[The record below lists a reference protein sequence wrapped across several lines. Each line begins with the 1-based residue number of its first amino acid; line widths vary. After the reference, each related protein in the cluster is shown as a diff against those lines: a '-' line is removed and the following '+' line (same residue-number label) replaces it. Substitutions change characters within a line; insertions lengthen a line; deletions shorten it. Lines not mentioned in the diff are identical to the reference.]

1 MIFVMANVGARFY
14 TCPMFPVLDLT
25 GTPFNRGKMM
35 GQLAR
40 SQVLG
45 SVRCYASLFA
55 ACGIEW
61 LEAQR
66 RAAEFRDIIAGC
78 VGGIMEE
85 VEGIALGSGFGVN
98 EILALNCRTEILPP
112 SFLSMETVNSDQAR
126 RKNAALGLFDIGEC
140 TSVAVTGKRCAD
152 GHTRVAQNWDWIGY
166 QRQNV
171 LALRVHRDE
180 PLPSYLT
187 LTEAGIVAKI
197 GVNEAGVGVGLNIL
211 RATNDRQQLGIPV
224 HIFQRMALDC
234 GSVKA
239 VVSLAQS
246 LVFSASSNAI
256 LGDASGHVCSLEY
269 SPSGAAPVSEE
280 HGVVAHTNHFCDA
293 TLSQSQAPLTQ
304 MLTTEPRL
312 ECANHHINGWPDQIE
327 NAHLQALLRDESGVG
342 VAAAEAKF
350 GAICRSPDPS
360 LPVELQVESVFGVI
374 IDCVARD
381 MWVAPNV
388 PSKVE
393 FERIAL

>member
-1 MIFVMANVGARFY
+1 M
-14 TCPMFPVLDLT
+14 
-25 GTPFNRGKMM
+25 RGKMM
-35 GQLAR
+35 GELAR
-40 SQVLG
+40 SQVAG
-45 SVRCYASLFA
+45 SVRCYAALFV
-55 ACGIEW
+55 ACGIDWET
-61 LEAQR
+61 AQR
-66 RAAEFRDIIAGC
+66 RAAEFRDIVAGC
-78 VGGIMEE
+78 GSGIMEE
-85 VEGIALGSGFGVN
+85 IEGIALGSGFSVN

-112 SFLSMETVNSDQAR
+112 SFLGMETVNSDAAR
-126 RKNAALGLFDIGEC
+126 SKNAALGLFDLGEC
-140 TSVAVTGKRCAD
+140 TSLAVTGKRCAD

-234 GSVKA
+234 ADVKSV
-239 VVSLAQS
+239 VRLAQS

-256 LGDASGHVCSLEY
+256 LGDASGYVCSLEY
-269 SPSGAAPVSEE
+269 SPSGAAPV
-280 HGVVAHTNHFCDA
+280 HADDGVVAHTNHFCDA

-312 ECANHHINGWPDQIE
+312 ECANHHINGWPDHID
-327 NAHLQALLRDESGVG
+327 NAHLQALLRDESGIG
-342 VAAAEAKF
+342 VTEAEAKY

-360 LPVELQVESVFGVI
+360 LPVELQVESVLGVI
-374 IDCVARD
+374 IDCNARD
-381 MWVAPNV
+381 MWVASDL

>member
-1 MIFVMANVGARFY
+1 
-14 TCPMFPVLDLT
+14 MFPVLDLT
-25 GTPFNRGKMM
+25 GNAFVRGKMM

-40 SQVLG
+40 RQVTG
-45 SVRCYASLFA
+45 SVRCYAALFA

-61 LEAQR
+61 AEAQR
-66 RAAEFRDIIAGC
+66 RAAEFHDIVAGC
-78 VGGIMEE
+78 GGGIMEE
-85 VEGIALGSGFGVN
+85 IEGIALGSGFSVN

-112 SFLSMETVNSDQAR
+112 SFLGMETVNSDDAR

-140 TSVAVTGKRCAD
+140 TSLAVTGKRCAD
-152 GHTRVAQNWDWIGY
+152 GHTRVAQNWDWVGY

-180 PLPSYLT
+180 PWPSYLT
-187 LTEAGIVAKI
+187 LTEAGILAKI

-211 RATNDRQQLGIPV
+211 RATNDRQQIGIPV

-234 GSVKA
+234 ANVKS

-246 LVFSASSNAI
+246 LIFSASSNAI
-256 LGDASGHVCSLEY
+256 LGDASGHVGSLEY
-269 SPSGAAPVSEE
+269 SPSGAAPVYAD

-293 TLSQSQAPLTQ
+293 ALSKIQAPLTQ

-312 ECANHHINGWPDQIE
+312 ECANHHIGGWPDYIE
-327 NAHLQALLRDESGVG
+327 DAHLQALLRDESGIG

-374 IDCVARD
+374 IDCIARE
-381 MWVAPNV
+381 MWVAPDV

-393 FERIAL
+393 FERISL

>member
-1 MIFVMANVGARFY
+1 
-14 TCPMFPVLDLT
+14 MFPVLDLT
-25 GTPFNRGKMM
+25 GSAFARGKMM
-35 GQLAR
+35 GELAR
-40 SQVLG
+40 SQVAG
-45 SVRCYASLFA
+45 SVRCYAALFA
-55 ACGIEW
+55 ACGIDW
-61 LEAQR
+61 EAAQL
-66 RAAEFRDIIAGC
+66 RAAEFHDIVAGC
-78 VGGIMEE
+78 GGGIMEE
-85 VEGIALGSGFGVN
+85 IEGIALGSGFSVN

-112 SFLSMETVNSDQAR
+112 SFLGMETVNSDEAR
-126 RKNAALGLFDIGEC
+126 SKNAALGLFDLGEC
-140 TSVAVTGKRCAD
+140 TSLAVTGKRCAD

-234 GSVKA
+234 LDVKSVLR
-239 VVSLAQS
+239 LAQS
-246 LVFSASSNAI
+246 LQFSASSNAI
-256 LGDASGHVCSLEY
+256 LGDTSGHVCSLEY
-269 SPSGAAPVSEE
+269 SPSGAAPV
-280 HGVVAHTNHFCDA
+280 HADDGVVAHTNHFCDA

-312 ECANHHINGWPDQIE
+312 ECANHHINGWPDHIE
-327 NAHLQALLRDESGVG
+327 NAHLQALLRDESGIG
-342 VAAAEAKF
+342 VTEAEAKY

-360 LPVELQVESVFGVI
+360 LPAELQVESVLGVI
-374 IDCVARD
+374 IDCNARD
-381 MWVAPNV
+381 MWVASDL

>member
-1 MIFVMANVGARFY
+1 
-14 TCPMFPVLDLT
+14 MFPVLDLT
-25 GTPFNRGKMM
+25 GSAFTRGKMM
-35 GQLAR
+35 GELAR
-40 SQVLG
+40 SQVAG
-45 SVRCYASLFA
+45 SVRCYAALFA
-55 ACGIEW
+55 ACGIDW
-61 LEAQR
+61 QTAQH
-66 RAAEFRDIIAGC
+66 RAAEFHDIVAGC
-78 VGGIMEE
+78 GGGIMEE
-85 VEGIALGSGFGVN
+85 IEGIALGSGFSVN

-112 SFLSMETVNSDQAR
+112 SFLGMETVNSDAAR
-126 RKNAALGLFDIGEC
+126 SKNAALGLFDLGEC
-140 TSVAVTGKRCAD
+140 TSLAVTGKRCAD

-166 QRQNV
+166 QRKNV

-180 PLPSYLT
+180 PLPSFLT

-197 GVNEAGVGVGLNIL
+197 GVNEAGVAVGLNIL

-234 GSVKA
+234 SDAKSV
-239 VVSLAQS
+239 VRLAQS

-256 LGDASGHVCSLEY
+256 LGDASGYVCSLEY
-269 SPSGAAPVSEE
+269 SPSGAAPV
-280 HGVVAHTNHFCDA
+280 HADDGVVAHTNHFCDV

-312 ECANHHINGWPDQIE
+312 ECANHHINGWPDHIE
-327 NAHLQALLRDESGVG
+327 NAHLQALLRDESGIG
-342 VAAAEAKF
+342 VTEAEAKY

-360 LPVELQVESVFGVI
+360 LPVELQVESVLGVI
-374 IDCVARD
+374 IDCNARD
-381 MWVAPNV
+381 MWVASDL